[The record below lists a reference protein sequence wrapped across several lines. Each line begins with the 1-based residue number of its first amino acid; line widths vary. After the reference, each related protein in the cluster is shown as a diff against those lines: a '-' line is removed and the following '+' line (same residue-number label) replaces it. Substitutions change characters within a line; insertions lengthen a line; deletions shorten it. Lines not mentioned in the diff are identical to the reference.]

1 MNANSVISQDKVLQS
16 ALKLAR
22 NQHWEALRLAD
33 VAEDLQISLV
43 ALRRIIKDKENLIDL
58 LWDQADAAMLAQCHF
73 DDFISQSFAT
83 QFEQCVMSW
92 LMSLHPCRQTVR
104 EMLMVRAEPGHL
116 HIQIPTLT
124 RVSQTVQWMRE
135 LCQRDALFFKRAAEE
150 TMLTC
155 LFVNHVRIWLH
166 DESENCERTRES
178 LRRQTDRAVQLE
190 KFWPGK

>member
-1 MNANSVISQDKVLQS
+1 MTENAVISQDKVLQS
-16 ALKLAR
+16 ALNLAR
-22 NQHWEALRLAD
+22 KQHWEALRLAEIAD
-33 VAEDLQISLV
+33 DLQISL
-43 ALRRIIKDKENLIDL
+43 ADLRRTIKDKENLVDL
-58 LWDQADAAMLAQCHF
+58 LWDQADAAMLAQCQF

-92 LMSLHPCRQTVR
+92 LMFLHPYRQTVK

-116 HIQIPTLT
+116 HIQIPTLI
-124 RVSQTVQWMRE
+124 RISQTVQWMRE

-155 LFVNHVRIWLH
+155 LFVSHVRFWLN
-166 DESENCERTRES
+166 DESENSESTRTS
-178 LRRQTDRAVQLE
+178 LRRQIEWAVQLE